1 MNVCFSTIQAIIR
14 QLKALWY
21 LPLSSWDAGPLDG
34 DRPGNGNRVYCTG
47 PHPVCV
53 LVKWTVY
60 FDLVCTLSEN
70 LSGDGAANTQI
81 KILKFLHSSLRK
93 DGPAT
98 VTHKPEFNT
107 RVSSTPWLALASAP
121 YIAPKK
127 SQRRSLALRM
137 AAADEKTDP
146 EVSACVYVNTLQTR
160 GSSTRKK
167 TWSHPRWLPI
177 NVFILLAHAL
187 TQTPTPASFVL
198 CRFLTLALGHANA
211 NTNANSNLPHNTNL
225 PEGNGQVSWVFHRAR
240 SKSNRQA
247 RLQVRGSQ

>member
-1 MNVCFSTIQAIIR
+1 
-14 QLKALWY
+14 
-21 LPLSSWDAGPLDG
+21 
-34 DRPGNGNRVYCTG
+34 
-47 PHPVCV
+47 
-53 LVKWTVY
+53 VY

-167 TWSHPRWLPI
+167 TWSHPR
-177 NVFILLAHAL
+177 
-187 TQTPTPASFVL
+187 
-198 CRFLTLALGHANA
+198 
-211 NTNANSNLPHNTNL
+211 
-225 PEGNGQVSWVFHRAR
+225 
-240 SKSNRQA
+240 
-247 RLQVRGSQ
+247 